1 MKDADWEMIV
11 KVHTQPPSAVGGSAI
26 LMHPFVFLH
35 GMPFEAGRV
44 SPAG

>member
-11 KVHTQPPSAVGGSAI
+11 KVHTQPRRWAA
-26 LMHPFVFLH
+26 LRFCCTPFVFLH